1 MGEKKKTDTE
11 LLKEA
16 NLILNKNIRLHFKPV
31 ESERFAS
38 TNEQP
43 SLVSANSKSKRK

>member
-1 MGEKKKTDTE
+1 MAEKKKTDAE

-43 SLVSANSKSKRK
+43 SLVSSSKSKGK